1 VAAIAKI
8 TRESMTAVFLHL
20 SDIHIR
26 GEKDPILNRTKEI
39 ASAAYSSL
47 PAASHVFIL
56 ISGDIAF
63 SGTESEYQVASTF
76 CKSIKADLRSQT
88 HAPISFVMVPGNHD
102 CDFKKSNALRD
113 MAVETLE
120 RQECPKIDDSVIEAC
135 TSIQSNYFAFQRA
148 LEENNQSTGDKLW
161 WSHHFKVEGKSLT
174 FECLNISW
182 VSKIRE
188 EPGRLFFPIERYSE
202 KTFEPA
208 DVRVVL
214 LHHPLNWFNQS
225 VYRPFRVFVRKLANV
240 VVSGHEHA
248 GNAGIISEV
257 ETDTSAFVEGCVL
270 QSNDPKLRD
279 SSFNLIV
286 LDLELGQF
294 STTKYVWN
302 SSLYTANE
310 EGSWLDYRELPAKRQ
325 NIFEIKSEFL
335 NLLEDPGAYIKH
347 PGCANVGLSDIYVF
361 PDLRKVGN
369 GDDRRRIYVSSSKL
383 VSPAVTA
390 GGVLIEGE
398 EKAGCTSLLYRLFI
412 EYHDRGYVPLI
423 VKGREIKRVGE
434 SEFDKLLTRAF
445 AEQYDPKCLD
455 AYKQL
460 GKEKKI
466 LLLDDFDESPLKS
479 GKARAALLSDLK
491 TRFEHLVVT
500 VGEMFE
506 IREMLDGDDSRSL
519 KALTHYKVQPF
530 GHARREELIQ
540 RWLALGA
547 DGTVDESTQLGRL
560 DQTEKM
566 VEAVMSKRII
576 PSCPLYLLTLLQSV
590 DAGKSGDF
598 KESALGYYY
607 QYLLTE
613 ALQSSG
619 VKPDKLTELFQY
631 CAHLA
636 WNFHLNGRRDLTEE
650 ELRSFNEQFSKRWT
664 TVDFLPR
671 LETLLRARVLAKNG
685 EEYGFRYPY
694 IYYYLKGK
702 YLSENLQ
709 DLDIRAYVG
718 RCAQHLY
725 VRDNANT
732 VLFLAHHSNDEFVL
746 NAIAEALHNLFRTRA
761 PVRFEGDTGGINKL
775 VEDAPKL
782 VYAGASPE
790 KHRTVRNKLKDEL
803 DDGSDGLLEK
813 EEVSEELSLIAQL
826 TMLTKT
832 TEILGQ
838 VLKNQYAKIT
848 RSRKAYLL
856 EDLFTGPLRAIRDFF
871 SYFDENPEAL
881 IAEIEAII
889 ARKGKAESEE
899 ERKTIAR
906 KAAANIVQVVTYGLL
921 MRAAQN
927 ANSDSLR
934 EDVQAVVKSNG
945 SAAFKMIEVGML
957 LDSPKAIP
965 KSALKHVFGLVQRD
979 VIASRVVQIMVLNH
993 LYMFK
998 TTEQEMQWL
1007 SKELKID
1014 LGVQHAITY
1023 HEKRQRLAV

>member
-1 VAAIAKI
+1 
-8 TRESMTAVFLHL
+8 MTAVFLHL
-20 SDIHIR
+20 SDIHVR
-26 GEKDPILNRTKEI
+26 GAKDPILSRGNEI

-47 PAASHVFIL
+47 PSASHVFIL
-56 ISGDIAF
+56 VSGDIAF
-63 SGTESEYQVASTF
+63 SGTATEYEAAATF
-76 CKSIKADLRSQT
+76 FKSIQAGLRSQT
-88 HAPISFVMVPGNHD
+88 SAPINFVMVPGNHD
-102 CDFKKSNALRD
+102 CDFQKSNALRALIVD
-113 MAVETLE
+113 TLE
-120 RQECPKIDDSVIEAC
+120 RQESPRIDDSVIDAC
-135 TSIQSNYFAFQRA
+135 TAIQSDFFAFRRA
-148 LEENNQSTGDKLW
+148 FEGDEQATGDQLW
-161 WSHHFKVEGKSLT
+161 RSLHFQVEGKNLA

-182 VSKIRE
+182 VSKLRE
-188 EPGRLFFPIERYSE
+188 EPGRLVFPIERYSE

-208 DVRVVL
+208 DVRVVV

-225 VYRPFRVFVRKLANV
+225 MYRPFRVFVRKLANV
-240 VVSGHEHA
+240 VVSGHEHD
-248 GNAGIISEV
+248 GNVGIISEA

-270 QSNDPKLRD
+270 QSDDPKLRD

-286 LDLELGQF
+286 LDIELGQF
-294 STTKYVWN
+294 SSTKYAWN
-302 SSLYTANE
+302 GFLYAANE
-310 EGSWLDYRELPAKRQ
+310 EGSWADYKELPAKRQ
-325 NIFEIKSEFL
+325 NPFEIKSEFL
-335 NLLEDPGAYIKH
+335 SLLEDPGAYIKH
-347 PGCANVGLSDIYVF
+347 PGCASVALSDIYVF

-369 GDDRRRIYVSSSKL
+369 GDDRRRVYVSASKL
-383 VSPAVTA
+383 VSPDVTA
-390 GGVLIEGE
+390 GGVLVEGE
-398 EKAGCTSLLYRLFI
+398 EKAGCSSLLFQLFI
-412 EYHDRGYVPLI
+412 EYHDRGFVPLV
-423 VKGREIKRVGE
+423 VKGRDIKRVGE
-434 SEFDKLLTRAF
+434 AEIDKLLARAF
-445 AEQYDPKCLD
+445 EEQYDPKSLE

-466 LLLDDFDESPLKS
+466 LLLDDFDESPLKL
-479 GKARAALLSDLK
+479 GKSRAALLSELRK
-491 TRFEHLVVT
+491 RFDHLVVT

-506 IREMLDGDDSRSL
+506 MREMLEGDDSRSL
-519 KALTHYKVQPF
+519 MALTHYKVQPF
-530 GHARREELIQ
+530 GHARREELIR

-547 DGTVDESTQLGRL
+547 DGTVDEGAQLGRL
-560 DQTEKM
+560 DQTERM
-566 VEAVMSKRII
+566 MDAVMGKGVI

-636 WNFHLNGRRDLTEE
+636 WEFHINGRRDLTEG
-650 ELRSFNEQFSKRWT
+650 ELRSFNDRFSKRWT
-664 TVDFLPR
+664 TVDFSRR
-671 LETLLRARVLAKNG
+671 LSTLLSARVLAKNG

-709 DLDIRAYVG
+709 DLEIRAYVG

-746 NAIAEALHNLFRTRA
+746 NAIAQALHNLFRTRA
-761 PVRFEGDTGGINKL
+761 PIRFEGDTGGISKI

-782 VYAGASPE
+782 VYAGTSPE
-790 KHRTVRNKLKDEL
+790 KSRTVRNKLQDEL

-813 EEVSEELSLIAQL
+813 EEASEELSLIAQL

-848 RSRKAYLL
+848 RSRKEYLL
-856 EDLFTGPLRAIRDFF
+856 EDLFNGPLRAVRDFF
-871 SYFDENPEAL
+871 SYFDSNPEAL

-889 ARKGKAESEE
+889 ARKGKAESEV

-906 KAAANIVQVVTYGLL
+906 KAAANIVQAVTYGLL
-921 MRAAQN
+921 MRAARS
-927 ANSDSLR
+927 ASSDSLL
-934 EDVQAVVKSNG
+934 EDVQAVVKKNG
-945 SAAFKMIEVGML
+945 SVAFKMIEVGML

-965 KSALKHVFGLVQRD
+965 KSALKHLFGLVQRD

-1007 SKELKID
+1007 SKELQID

-1023 HEKRQRLAV
+1023 HEKRQRLAG